1 MVPRRAL
8 AGAWVLAACAVAW
21 HMGTRRGVVLEELP
35 PGARLLADALRD
47 VATTAKS
54 EPLTRAAHEHSGKGG
69 GAGARGDGVP
79 DSASVHAMKF
89 TGLERLALQMRKL
102 TPLASMPRRD
112 DVISASSLPAAGSH
126 AWKIAETKAALRV
139 SSLQLQLDK
148 QKRRLDVENAEHA
161 ALLHGPVGEQLQARQ
176 AMAGRAKREVAAAKD
191 MEAKAR
197 KLSDEVVSDLHVAKG
212 HYDIK
217 QWYRSQSAFKSSKE
231 STDAVNKAK
240 KLWAKA
246 MVDRQALRKVV
257 GPHAFVWAGCVG
269 WTMVGW
275 RPARVEMR
283 EGRARCLRSVR
294 ERWSFA
300 AAGDVFA
307 AADGWGQ
314 QVQGGGRQ
322 DGAGA
327 SADRHYGAGHGEHA
341 IQAAESDSAPRC
353 SPPGGARS
361 IC

>member
-1 MVPRRAL
+1 MGRQALGL
-8 AGAWVLAACAVAW
+8 AGACATLAASAVAW
-21 HMGTRRGVVLEELP
+21 HMGARRGVVLEKLP
-35 PGARLLADALRD
+35 PGARLLADALQD
-47 VATTAKS
+47 VATGKAA
-54 EPLTRAAHEHSGKGG
+54 PLTRAHEISGKGG
-69 GAGARGDGVP
+69 DAGARGDGVP

-112 DVISASSLPAAGSH
+112 VVISASSLPAAGSH
-126 AWKIAETKAALRV
+126 AWKVAETKAALRV

-148 QKRRLDVENAEHA
+148 QQRRLDVENAEHA

-176 AMAGRAKREVAAAKD
+176 NMAGRAKREVAAAKD

-246 MVDRQALRKVV
+246 IVDREALRKVV
-257 GPHAFVWAGCVG
+257 GPHPFVWAGCVG
-269 WTMVGW
+269 WTRVEW

-283 EGRARCLRSVR
+283 GVRALRYR
-294 ERWSFA
+294 
-300 AAGDVFA
+300 
-307 AADGWGQ
+307 
-314 QVQGGGRQ
+314 
-322 DGAGA
+322 
-327 SADRHYGAGHGEHA
+327 
-341 IQAAESDSAPRC
+341 
-353 SPPGGARS
+353 
-361 IC
+361 

>member
-1 MVPRRAL
+1 MA
-8 AGAWVLAACAVAW
+8 
-21 HMGTRRGVVLEELP
+21 LEELP

-47 VATTAKS
+47 VATTDKS
-54 EPLTRAAHEHSGKGG
+54 APLLTRAEHEHSRKGG

-126 AWKIAETKAALRV
+126 AWKIAETKAALRM

-148 QKRRLDVENAEHA
+148 QQRRLDVENAEHA

-176 AMAGRAKREVAAAKD
+176 TVAGRAKREVAAAMD

-246 MVDRQALRKVV
+246 MVDREALRKVV
-257 GPHAFVWAGCVG
+257 GPHPFVWAGCVG
-269 WTMVGW
+269 WTRVEW

-283 EGRARCLRSVR
+283 GVRALRYR
-294 ERWSFA
+294 
-300 AAGDVFA
+300 
-307 AADGWGQ
+307 
-314 QVQGGGRQ
+314 
-322 DGAGA
+322 
-327 SADRHYGAGHGEHA
+327 
-341 IQAAESDSAPRC
+341 
-353 SPPGGARS
+353 
-361 IC
+361 